1 MYSQSYLYHYH
12 RASLG
17 ATDVVSTR
25 EDALLGSTASGLR
38 SSRITATAREV
49 SRRYARRNAAKT
61 HSGNIGQGVR

>member
-17 ATDVVSTR
+17 ATDVVSIR
-25 EDALLGSTASGLR
+25 EGALLGSTASGWHN
-38 SSRITATAREV
+38 SRKTATAREV
-49 SRRYARRNAAKT
+49 RRRYPCRNAAKT